1 MRFNFLLLFTLFIL
15 ISCKQNNSIPDN
27 SIIIAKYIVLNEN
40 LSNKVLKD
48 IENIENLNPDNE
60 FQVAF
65 KLAESKYFIEYK
77 FFINNDGS
85 LLKINDLTHNDSL
98 YLEHNLEKENIDFEK
113 IGIGYKVKS
122 YNNKY
127 IIDRLDTLKI
137 KKVFPS
143 EKLIFVIDSN
153 RNERKYIYHYK

>member
-77 FFINNDGS
+77 FFINHDGS

-98 YLEHNLEKENIDFEK
+98 YLEYNLEKENIDFEK
-113 IGIGYKVKS
+113 
-122 YNNKY
+122 
-127 IIDRLDTLKI
+127 
-137 KKVFPS
+137 
-143 EKLIFVIDSN
+143 
-153 RNERKYIYHYK
+153 